1 MGICICCCCNKKN
14 TDCLETTLIVF
25 TSIELIFLLL
35 GLILIEWKIA
45 SSLTLVLNIII
56 FIFLLLSLAI
66 LILFKILRDNETI
79 YSKYRKLC
87 YIFAYVGMALTI
99 LCIFLAI
106 LSESLI
112 SEKIYKY
119 DHPCLYRLSD
129 ENLKNDNNNNDNN
142 IRLLTIYNKTKV
154 DNDTIIKYMC
164 DNNITDI
171 KDIDSIFWYNKRS
184 APKDIVMSYICSTII
199 EIFSLIGSFI
209 WYNLVRRIKYC
220 VKDKMIEENGLINYG
235 PLGGYLGE
243 NSNKIVKINNNIN
256 DKNEND
262 QIVYIR
268 DNGKS
273 NINISMKKGNNNL
286 SNKTSSNDFN
296 DKNKKIKNE
305 MTYVQNEEI
314 INKISEND
322 NDLKISKQN
331 EEEKQKEISHYSEEF
346 Y

>member
-14 TDCLETTLIVF
+14 TDCLETTLIIF
-25 TSIELIFLLL
+25 TSIEIVFLLL

-45 SSLTLVLNIII
+45 SSLTLVLNIFI

-66 LILFKILRDNETI
+66 LILFKIFRDNETI
-79 YSKYRKLC
+79 YSKYRKLS
-87 YIFAYVGMALTI
+87 YILGYIGMSFTI

-129 ENLKNDNNNNDNN
+129 ENLKNKDNADNN
-142 IRLLTIYNKTKV
+142 IRLLEIYNKTKV

-184 APKDIVMSYICSTII
+184 APKDIVMSYISSSII

-220 VKDKMIEENGLINYG
+220 VKNKMVEENGLINYG
-235 PLGGYLGE
+235 PLGGYLGN
-243 NSNKIVKINNNIN
+243 NSNKIVTINNNIN
-256 DKNEND
+256 EGNEND
-262 QIVYIR
+262 KIIYMTQ
-268 DNGKS
+268 NKNS
-273 NINISMKKGNNNL
+273 NMNMKKGNKNL
-286 SNKTSSNDFN
+286 SNNNSSSNGFN
-296 DKNKKIKNE
+296 DNTKKIKNE
-305 MTYVQNEEI
+305 LTYVQNEEI
-314 INKISEND
+314 INKKTNND
-322 NDLKISKQN
+322 KGSQISKKN
-331 EEEKQKEISHYSEEF
+331 EEQKQEQISHYSEEF